1 MFLIWPESIIFWRN
15 DMRRIQPSPNKEH
28 WPRSAVETVECRKR
42 DLIVRISDW
51 TRQSLETGEPAY
63 DVEVYIGG
71 VYDFNES
78 EIFTLRQHGT
88 KAAAKKAAIEYAQK
102 QIAKLL

>member
-1 MFLIWPESIIFWRN
+1 MNAIK
-15 DMRRIQPSPNKEH
+15 PSPNKEH
-28 WPRSAVETVECRKR
+28 WPRCSSPNVECRKR
-42 DLIVRISDW
+42 DLVVRITDW
-51 TRQSLETGEPAY
+51 TRQKTSEPAY

-78 EIFTLRQHGT
+78 RVFSLFNMTREQA
-88 KAAAKKAAIEYAQK
+88 KQAAVQFASE